1 MTYRIFRTDTA
12 DAQISR
18 IVLYV
23 AQHFGR
29 RTALEKLNEIE
40 HSILKLADHP
50 HLGVV
55 PRYSVLRRQGYR
67 VLVLK
72 KNFVFYKV
80 DEGTETVMI
89 HAVVDQRQDY
99 LNIVRGL

>member
-12 DAQISR
+12 DAHISR

-40 HSILKLADHP
+40 HSILKLADHH